1 MPDSKIVFC
10 TNCGAKNST
19 DSKFCIN
26 CGKPLVKS
34 NVQVIDSTSNDN
46 EESINSSNKQGVM
59 DNVTSHIN
67 AWTGGKGAVKVS
79 LSEFFSQVFRRH
91 TTEEA
96 EELFIVGTDKTTPS
110 LSEIV
115 NDKVQPWLFSR
126 VLGFV
131 LAIGIL
137 MYFLLGLLP
146 AYGIW
151 ISMDAFLA
159 VAVPLSALVLFFECN
174 VFQNIS
180 FYQVTKMALLGGV
193 LSLIVTILFVNF
205 FGNRELDLLGALQTG
220 FVEELSK
227 VLVAAYFVYKIK
239 AKRIFNGL
247 LIGAAVGTGFAAF
260 ENVEYMFN
268 DKTGQIAS
276 MQEAI
281 GRTMFS
287 ISDHTEWCAIAT
299 AALVMVIAGKQL
311 SSSDFFNFKF
321 LRFLLLV
328 MIIHALWD
336 WNALNQFGTLRY
348 MALAVATWIVVFVFI
363 HAGLREV
370 KLLQSETK
378 DSQINI

>member
-1 MPDSKIVFC
+1 MTDRKYVFC
-10 TNCGAKNST
+10 TNCGTKNSIDNQYCTNCRQPLMKIAGQTT
-19 DSKFCIN
+19 DQ
-26 CGKPLVKS
+26 
-34 NVQVIDSTSNDN
+34 NVDHHNG
-46 EESINSSNKQGVM
+46 QGLI
-59 DNVTSHIN
+59 DNVTSQIN

-79 LSEFFSQVFRRH
+79 LGDFFAQVFKRH
-91 TTEEA
+91 STEEA

-110 LSEIV
+110 LSDIV
-115 NDKVQPWLFSR
+115 NDQVQPWLFSR
-126 VLGFV
+126 VWGFV

-151 ISMDAFLA
+151 ISMDTFLA
-159 VAVPLSALVLFFECN
+159 VAVPVSALVLFFECN

-193 LSLIVTILFVNF
+193 LSLIVTILFINF
-205 FGNRELDLLGALQTG
+205 FGNRGLDLMGALQTG

-227 VLVAAYFVYKIK
+227 VLVAAYFVYETR
-239 AKRIFNGL
+239 AKRVFNGL

-260 ENVEYMFN
+260 ENVEYMIDN
-268 DKTGQIAS
+268 QTGQIAS

-281 GRTMFS
+281 TRTMFS

-311 SSSDFFNFKF
+311 SSSDFFNLKF
-321 LRFLLLV
+321 LRFLLVV
-328 MIIHALWD
+328 MVIHALWD
-336 WNALNQFGTLRY
+336 WNALDQFGTLRY
-348 MALAVATWIVVFVFI
+348 LALAVITWLIVFVFI

-370 KLLQSETK
+370 KMLQNETK
-378 DSQINI
+378 KS

>member
-1 MPDSKIVFC
+1 MPDNKSVFC

-19 DSKFCIN
+19 DNKFCIN

-34 NVQVIDSTSNDN
+34 NGQVIDSTSNDN

-79 LSEFFSQVFRRH
+79 LSEFFDQVFRRH

-151 ISMDAFLA
+151 VSMDAFLA

-276 MQEAI
+276 MREAI

-336 WNALNQFGTLRY
+336 WNALNQFGILRY
-348 MALAVATWIVVFVFI
+348 MVLAIATWIVVFVFI

-370 KLLQSETK
+370 KLLQNETK
-378 DSQINI
+378 NSQINI